1 MARVHSNLEYDLWEA
16 HLNDGDLIKAF
27 STSTEFSQLTTTG
40 DVVVAATQ
48 PVDGSSVLVDDT
60 SRGPSR
66 TLEVSSV
73 TPVKKVETKRY
84 GRARV
89 LACPGSS
96 SCGAPT
102 RYPNPRPHSRHV
114 LLPLPFRRRKMG
126 IRSISKALSYTKA
139 NRQENANHNH
149 SVELE
154 SAAKRFDSALRAQ
167 LSTWTDKLIDLQP
180 KVYMSPHILECGL
193 VLFKAL
199 RQRQLQAWIDGK
211 LPKSYISNRELMRH
225 DLVAVWWIAMKHCS
239 VRTAVP
245 NRALLARAT
254 DSKRSLLSECE
265 LVRRICSLCPRRSRD
280 LKPNRSHAL
289 NTRFSSH
296 QSALC
301 ALEWDVQLI
310 LRTYGLIVDT
320 DEFHNECYA
329 TK

>member
-40 DVVVAATQ
+40 DVVVAASQ
-48 PVDGSSVLVDDT
+48 PVDGSSVLVDDP
-60 SRGPSR
+60 SRGLSR
-66 TLEVSSV
+66 TLEISSV

-89 LACPGSS
+89 LPSRRLWLPGPSS
-96 SCGAPT
+96 MPA
-102 RYPNPRPHSRHV
+102 RYPHSSLAPRARSCS
-114 LLPLPFRRRKMG
+114 RRKMG
-126 IRSISKALSYTKA
+126 LRSISKALSYTKA
-139 NRQENANHNH
+139 DRQKNITHNI
-149 SVELE
+149 ELE

-265 LVRRICSLCPRRSRD
+265 LVRCTRSLCPRRPRRSQT
-280 LKPNRSHAL
+280 LTPQNRS
-289 NTRFSSH
+289 FSR

-310 LRTYGLIVDT
+310 LRTYGLVVDT
-320 DEFHNECYA
+320 DEFEYGG
-329 TK
+329 